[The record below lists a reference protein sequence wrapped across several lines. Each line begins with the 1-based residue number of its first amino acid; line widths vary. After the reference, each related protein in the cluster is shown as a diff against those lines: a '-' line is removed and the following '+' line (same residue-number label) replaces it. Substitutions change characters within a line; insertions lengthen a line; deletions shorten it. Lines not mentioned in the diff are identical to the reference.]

1 MRKTACFSWKP
12 TMLEFAEAVLK
23 EIRNLRESSEDI
35 ILNGTIAD
43 MERYRYMM
51 GRLEGLKL
59 VEESV
64 KALLKSRTDD
74 DGFSI

>member
-1 MRKTACFSWKP
+1 
-12 TMLEFAEAVLK
+12 MLEFADAVLK
-23 EIRNLRESSEDI
+23 VFRKLRSAAEEI

-59 VEESV
+59 AEQSV
-64 KALLKSRTDD
+64 KDLLETRTDK
-74 DGFSI
+74 DGFLL

>member
-1 MRKTACFSWKP
+1 
-12 TMLEFAEAVLK
+12 MLEFAESVLR
-23 EIRNLRESSEDI
+23 EIRKLRQSAEEI
-35 ILNGTIAD
+35 VLNGSVPD

-64 KALLKSRTDD
+64 KELLKKRTDD
-74 DGFSI
+74 RL

>member
-1 MRKTACFSWKP
+1 
-12 TMLEFAEAVLK
+12 MLEFAEAVLR
-23 EIRNLRESSEDI
+23 EIKNLRESSEDI

-43 MERYRYMM
+43 MERYRFMM

-59 VEESV
+59 VDQSV
-64 KALLKSRTDD
+64 RALLKSRTDD